1 MEARENAMDAQGI
14 FLLHQNVLLIIYS
27 VTPFTAFYL
36 SKRSSDHTVD
46 CLLTVTFIRRTHLQ
60 KGQLQLVPALV

>member
-27 VTPFTAFYL
+27 VTPFIAFY
-36 SKRSSDHTVD
+36 HTVD
-46 CLLTVTFIRRTHLQ
+46 SLLKVTSIRRTHLQ
-60 KGQLQLVPALV
+60 KGQLQLVLALV